1 MQETKRITKLLVD
14 IYNGSPWIDVN
25 LAGTLKKIDAG
36 VAARKI
42 SPQWNSIWEIV
53 NHLISWR
60 LNVLQRVQD
69 KIITAPDNNYFAPVE
84 DVSEEAWQETIKK
97 LGDSQQQWMKLLKK
111 FKRKDL
117 EKNYP
122 SNGMSYYE
130 HIQGVVQHDAYHLG
144 QIVLLAKGL

>member
-60 LNVLQRVQD
+60 LNVLQRIQD
-69 KIITAPDNNYFAPVE
+69 EIITTPGNNYFAPVE
-84 DVSEEAWQETIKK
+84 DVSEDAWQETIKK
-97 LGDSQQQWMKLLKK
+97 LADSQQQWMKLLKK

-117 EKNYP
+117 EKNYS

-130 HIQGVVQHDAYHLG
+130 HIQGIVQHDAYHLG

>member
-1 MQETKRITKLLVD
+1 MKETKRITKLLVD
-14 IYNGSPWIDVN
+14 IYDGSPWIDVN
-25 LAGTLKKIDAG
+25 LAGTLEKINAG
-36 VAARKI
+36 VAARKV

-60 LNVLQRVQD
+60 LNVLQRIQD
-69 KIITAPDNNYFAPVE
+69 KVITTPDNNYFAPIE
-84 DVSEEAWQETIKK
+84 DVSEEAWHSTVKK
-97 LGDSQQQWMKLLKK
+97 LGESQQQWMQVLKK
-111 FKRKDL
+111 FKKKNL

-130 HIQGVVQHDAYHLG
+130 HIQGIIQHDAYHLG